1 MELGVCGLSMTEKV
15 DLRILEL
22 LASRLCHDLV
32 SPVSAVGNGLELLE
46 ESGAGLDDDALALCL
61 DSQRRAAALLQA
73 FRMAFGAGQA
83 SEQLDDARRF
93 ATDILNKSKVRLDW
107 SGDGA
112 PAQPP
117 QGAARLLLNMVM
129 IAAEWLP
136 RGGFARIRFAPNAI
150 EVTAEGQDPKPIEEL
165 AAALQPDCPAVAL
178 TPRTVQA
185 FFAARL
191 AERIG
196 GRLAV
201 TSGPGTVTL
210 RARLTSG

>member
-1 MELGVCGLSMTEKV
+1 MTEKIE
-15 DLRILEL
+15 LRVLEL
-22 LASRLCHDLV
+22 LASRLCHDLI

-46 ESGAGLDDDALALCL
+46 ESAGGLDDDALALCM
-61 DSQRRAAALLQA
+61 DSQKRAAALLQS
-73 FRMAFGAGQA
+73 FRMAFGAGQV
-83 SEQLDDARRF
+83 SEQLDDAKRL
-93 ATDILNKSKVRLDW
+93 ATDILQKSKVRLDW
-107 SGDGA
+107 SADGA

-129 IAAEWLP
+129 LASECLP
-136 RGGFARIRFAPNAI
+136 RGGFVRVRFAPGAI
-150 EVTAEGQDPKPIEEL
+150 EVTAEGQDPKAIDEL

-178 TPRTVQA
+178 SPRTVQA

-201 TSGPGTVTL
+201 TASPGTVTL